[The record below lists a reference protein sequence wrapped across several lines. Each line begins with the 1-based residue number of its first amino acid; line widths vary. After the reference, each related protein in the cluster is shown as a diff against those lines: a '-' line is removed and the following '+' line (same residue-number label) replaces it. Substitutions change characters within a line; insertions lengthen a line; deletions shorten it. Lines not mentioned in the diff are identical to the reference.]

1 MFKRTSSV
9 KTISVTDV
17 SLGSIFEIGDSCH
30 IKPRSKALAVQ
41 REYELFFGDE
51 GNFEAF
57 PIFTKPLPKSI
68 IDENVNFTKH
78 NDSPFIYVNHIDVTS
93 CSASGVL
100 HIGSTKT
107 IDAEARVKHIRQ
119 LQDDSNQQEDSS
131 PNEERNDSLPSE

>member
-17 SLGSIFEIGDSCH
+17 SIGSVFEIGDSCH
-30 IKPRSKALAVQ
+30 VKPRSKALAVQ

-57 PIFTKPLPKSI
+57 PIFTKPIPKPI
-68 IDENVNFTKH
+68 IDEYVNFKKY
-78 NDSPFIYVNHIDVTS
+78 NESSFIQVNNIDVIS

-107 IDAEARVKHIRQ
+107 IDAESRVKHIRQ
-119 LQDDSNQQEDSS
+119 LQEDSDK
-131 PNEERNDSLPSE
+131 NGKRNDSLSSE